1 MALLTFT
8 PASAG
13 NTLLDEMSQAEVDL
27 HPRVCGEHI
36 GTATVLTGS
45 SPRLRGTLPQGP
57 QAPDSNRFIPASA
70 GNTLESEFIHPK
82 TPVHP
87 RVCGEHTNEWRR
99 LYTTAGSSP
108 RLRGTRW

>member
-70 GNTLESEFIHPK
+70 GNTILQIVTLILS
-82 TPVHP
+82 PVHP
-87 RVCGEHTNEWRR
+87 RVCGEHT
-99 LYTTAGSSP
+99 
-108 RLRGTRW
+108 